1 MKNTFTR
8 WLEDAWYKEMYIST
22 WLMPLS
28 MLYVDAIRLRR
39 YLYRTG
45 LKKSTRLP
53 VPVIIVGNLTVGGT
67 GKTPLV
73 IWMVDFLQRH
83 GYKPGVIS
91 RGYAGSKQQ
100 NPQRVTVDSDPVV
113 VGDEPLLLARRCG
126 CPVVV
131 CPDRPAAAQYLL
143 ANDRCDIII
152 SDDGL
157 QHYALQ
163 RDIEIVVIDGERRFG
178 NGYCLPVGPL
188 REPPER
194 VKSVDLVVVNEPK
207 EFLEGEFAMH
217 CAGESLVNLVSGERK
232 PLSAFA
238 GNECHALAGIGNP
251 QRFFRQLAA
260 AGLNCK
266 THAFPDHHAFTA
278 ADLNFKD
285 DKPVIMTEKDA
296 VKCIGFAEVRHWY
309 LPIDA
314 SLPDTFSAQLLSLLK
329 DKTDGQKIA

>member
-8 WLEDAWYKEMYIST
+8 WLEDAWYKEMYISA
-22 WLMPLS
+22 WFMPLS
-28 MLYVDAIRLRR
+28 MFYIDAIRFRR
-39 YLYRTG
+39 FVYRTG

-73 IWMVDFLQRH
+73 IWMVEFLRQH

-91 RGYAGSKQQ
+91 RGYAGSDNQT
-100 NPQRVTVDSDPVV
+100 PQPVAADSDPAC
-113 VGDEPLLLARRCG
+113 VGDEPLLLARRCE

-131 CPDRPAAAQYLL
+131 CPDRPAAARYLL
-143 ANDRCDIII
+143 ANNDCDVII

-163 RDIEIVVIDGERRFG
+163 RDIEIIVIDGERRFG

-194 VKSVDLVVVNEPK
+194 VKSVDFVVVNEPK
-207 EFLEGEFAMH
+207 ELLEGELAMH
-217 CAGESLVNLVSGERK
+217 CVGEGVLNLLSRERRA
-232 PLSAFA
+232 LSEFA
-238 GNECHALAGIGNP
+238 GSDCHAVAGIGNP
-251 QRFFRQLAA
+251 NRFFKQLAA

-266 THAFPDHHAFTA
+266 THALPDHHAFSS
-278 ADLNFKD
+278 ADLQFKD

-296 VKCIGFAEVRHWY
+296 VKCSRFAEPNHWY

-314 SLPDTFSAQLLSLLK
+314 ILPDTFSVSLLSLLK
-329 DKTDGQKIA
+329 EKTHG